1 MRPACIATS
10 ACTDLRTVIPSLA
23 KARMTG
29 SGAATMM
36 QGREHVRWVERSW
49 RVREVRNHH
58 LPAFGFGLPQL
69 QRVPVARQLR
79 LATGTEQLS

>member
-29 SGAATMM
+29 SRAATMM

-49 RVREVRNHH
+49 RVREVRGHH
-58 LPAFGFGLPQL
+58 SPGFGLPQL